1 MFLRSWHWEDAPSM
15 SPTDGFARGAVSLG
29 AEVRQWMSW
38 IVGNVTQA
46 HPQAPVI
53 TAPVVSVDED

>member
-1 MFLRSWHWEDAPSM
+1 M

>member
-1 MFLRSWHWEDAPSM
+1 M

-46 HPQAPVI
+46 HPHALLPPRAPVV
-53 TAPVVSVDED
+53 TAPVAPVDED